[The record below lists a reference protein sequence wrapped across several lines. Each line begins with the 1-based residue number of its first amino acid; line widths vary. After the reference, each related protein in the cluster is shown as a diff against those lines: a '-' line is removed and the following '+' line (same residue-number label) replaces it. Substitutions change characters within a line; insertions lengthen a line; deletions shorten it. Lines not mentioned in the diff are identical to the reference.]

1 MSMGIAEGEDK
12 NRSKTK
18 TMDQKQDKLSLQKEA
33 ATTPATT
40 SPLQPA
46 QSEVFD
52 SSNDNAMSEMKEIAD
67 MSSDE
72 TSKVFSHVQEKQQ
85 TDPITNSV
93 DNVTFK
99 KDSHEN
105 NLKINHSS
113 SADSSLQE
121 RNDNGTESKKEHKVL
136 VQDVKPGIHQN
147 HNESKKQ
154 NQLGES
160 VRFSD
165 ELNKEYHSTT
175 LNNDDNNNPFIAGI
189 KLWQVYGEIWI
200 NAYNEY
206 MKTWRS
212 MFKRIH

>member
-1 MSMGIAEGEDK
+1 
-12 NRSKTK
+12 
-18 TMDQKQDKLSLQKEA
+18 
-33 ATTPATT
+33 
-40 SPLQPA
+40 
-46 QSEVFD
+46 
-52 SSNDNAMSEMKEIAD
+52 MSEMKEIAD

>member
-1 MSMGIAEGEDK
+1 MGIAEGEDK
-12 NRSKTK
+12 NKSKTK
-18 TMDQKQDKLSLQKEA
+18 TMDQKQDKLPLQKEA

-40 SPLQPA
+40 SPLLPA

-85 TDPITNSV
+85 IDPINNSV
-93 DNVTFK
+93 DNVTLK
-99 KDSHEN
+99 KDLHEN
-105 NLKINHSS
+105 NLNINPASS
-113 SADSSLQE
+113 TESSLQE
-121 RNDNGTESKKEHKVL
+121 RDDNGTESKKVDSVL
-136 VQDVKPGIHQN
+136 VQDVKPDIHQN

-160 VRFSD
+160 VRFND

-175 LNNDDNNNPFIAGI
+175 LNNYDNNNNPFISGI
-189 KLWQVYGEIWI
+189 KLWQVYSELWI